1 LATLVFDLDGT
12 LADTAEDL
20 VAALNAA
27 LAGAGYGPVPLE
39 LAKPQAGHGAA
50 ALLRLGLIFHGADP
64 AEAPLEEM
72 RASFL
77 KHYEANITTYSRPYP
92 EVMETLEFLK
102 QAGWKLAVCTNKP
115 EDLARKLLDELSMT
129 SLFGSVVGG
138 NTYPRPKPD
147 SLPVLGAIRRAGG
160 EPCKAIM
167 IGDTATDIAAA
178 RATRIPVIAVDFGY
192 ASVPVADLNPDGVIS
207 AFSDLVSAL
216 ETLGVTASSAQPA
229 CS

>member
-1 LATLVFDLDGT
+1 MATLVFDLDGT

-27 LAGAGYGPVPLE
+27 LESAGYGPVPLE
-39 LAKPQAGHGAA
+39 LARPQAGHGSA
-50 ALLRLGLIFHGADP
+50 ALIRLGLMFHGIDP
-64 AEAPLEEM
+64 AEAPLETM
-72 RASFL
+72 RATFL
-77 KHYEANITTYSRPYP
+77 RHYEANITTFSRPYP
-92 EVMETLEFLK
+92 AVTETLQMLK
-102 QAGWKLAVCTNKP
+102 QSGWKLAVCTNKP

-129 SLFGSVVGG
+129 GLFDSIVGG

-160 EPCKAIM
+160 EPCKAVM

-178 RATRIPVIAVDFGY
+178 RAAQIPVIAVDFGY
-192 ASVPVADLNPDGVIS
+192 ASVPVADLRPDCVIS
-207 AFSDLVSAL
+207 NFSDLLPAL
-216 ETLGVTASSAQPA
+216 ETMGATANVSQAH